1 MRKLTRREFLE
12 ASAFGVGAVLWAG
25 QGLGQPTATL
35 AGGMAQAA
43 NQWLN
48 TLGDKRAQATFAFD
62 SPERLRWH
70 WTAPSG
76 FRRNG
81 LPLKEMGPAQRTAA
95 LALLRSGLSES
106 GYKKALD
113 IMALQTELGQDP
125 ELFWVSVF
133 GTPGSREPW
142 GWRFEGH
149 HLSRHYTVSGERVT
163 VTPFFLG
170 AWPTQTRAGLR
181 AMPREEDAPRE
192 LVRSLDS
199 RRQGIAIFQRES
211 LNQHVTWNEVKVS
224 PLEPVGLPASELD
237 PAQERLLVETLQT
250 YLGTL
255 PTPLAASFF
264 ERITKAGLDK
274 VRFGWAGSLEPRR
287 PQYWRLQGP
296 TFLLEFDNSRNGGT
310 HIHSVWR
317 DYDADFGANL

>member
-1 MRKLTRREFLE
+1 
-12 ASAFGVGAVLWAG
+12 
-25 QGLGQPTATL
+25 
-35 AGGMAQAA
+35 
-43 NQWLN
+43 
-48 TLGDKRAQATFAFD
+48 
-62 SPERLRWH
+62 
-70 WTAPSG
+70 
-76 FRRNG
+76 
-81 LPLKEMGPAQRTAA
+81 
-95 LALLRSGLSES
+95 LRSGLSES